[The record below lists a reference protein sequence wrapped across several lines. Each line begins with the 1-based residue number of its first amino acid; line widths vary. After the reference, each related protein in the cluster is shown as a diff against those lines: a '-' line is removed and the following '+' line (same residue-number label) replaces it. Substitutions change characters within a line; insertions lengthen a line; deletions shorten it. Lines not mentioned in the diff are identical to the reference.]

1 MKIITFDK
9 IHEADRQ
16 EELPDYSDDYPCITT
31 RAELARY
38 PQQYMPWHWHQPVEL
53 FYIKS
58 GELEYNTPAG
68 KICFPAGSGG
78 LLNSG
83 VIHMTRP
90 HLEKGTPIQLLHIFD
105 PYFLV
110 DSRDGLLARRYI
122 KPFVDSSTELVL
134 FSPEIPNHK
143 KLLDAFIAS
152 FKLDENTPEA
162 EMVLRNILAEIWVK
176 LISLLPEANSTFG
189 DPFIS
194 SRLRMMLEF
203 IHTHYAERITVREIA
218 SAGTSSERDC
228 YRLFQTSLHCTPN
241 AYVTGFR
248 LQKACSRLRSG
259 QEAVTEIAMDCG
271 FGSSS
276 HFGKLFT
283 ARYNCSPL
291 QYRKKWQD
299 HDKTRHD

>member
-1 MKIITFDK
+1 MKVITFDK

-203 IHTHYAERITVREIA
+203 IHTL
-218 SAGTSSERDC
+218 C
-228 YRLFQTSLHCTPN
+228 
-241 AYVTGFR
+241 
-248 LQKACSRLRSG
+248 
-259 QEAVTEIAMDCG
+259 
-271 FGSSS
+271 
-276 HFGKLFT
+276 
-283 ARYNCSPL
+283 
-291 QYRKKWQD
+291 
-299 HDKTRHD
+299 